1 MKSFWKKFKK
11 KGAGFTLIELLVVI
25 LIIGVIS
32 TILVANWQKSEKQYR
47 LQRTAQTIVQNI
59 RKVQDMALAS
69 MEFQGSIPQG
79 RYAVRFRE
87 QDPDSY
93 LLFADV
99 DGNAAYSG
107 EAEKIDAPTFENE
120 IELDSICT
128 YTTAPT
134 QGINC
139 RTTIHT
145 WFTPPDPLTEF
156 SPGGTGVGGINI
168 NIKRTGAD
176 CLLSPQDCRA
186 ITVSSQGTIDVSV
199 GALK

>member
-1 MKSFWKKFKK
+1 MSFKIFKNK
-11 KGAGFTLIELLVVI
+11 GFTLIELLVVI
-25 LIIGVIS
+25 LIIGLIS
-32 TILVANWQKSEKQYR
+32 TILVADWRKNERQYR
-47 LQRTAQTIVQNI
+47 LQRTAQTIVQDI

-99 DGNAAYSG
+99 DDNGAYSG

-156 SPGGTGVGGINI
+156 DPGGANVGGVNI

-176 CLLSPQDCRA
+176 CLSSPQDCRA
-186 ITVSSQGTIDVSV
+186 ITVTRQGMIGIAV